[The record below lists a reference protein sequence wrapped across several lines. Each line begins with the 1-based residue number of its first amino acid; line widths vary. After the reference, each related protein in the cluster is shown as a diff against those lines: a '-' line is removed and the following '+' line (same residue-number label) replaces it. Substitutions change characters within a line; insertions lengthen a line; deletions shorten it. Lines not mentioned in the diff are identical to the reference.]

1 MLEEGFR
8 RQLLMDGQYGQ
19 IVFVATQ
26 TDQILPSEIA
36 KNLRT
41 LPQDATVEECA
52 RARNTFTK
60 DRIKQDFL
68 DG

>member
-26 TDQILPSEIA
+26 TDSIQRSD
-36 KNLRT
+36 T
-41 LPQDATVEECA
+41 T
-52 RARNTFTK
+52 
-60 DRIKQDFL
+60 
-68 DG
+68 